1 MSNYVKI
8 ENYAAKDEM
17 FSGNP
22 LKLIK
27 GTELNSEFT
36 AIQTAIGTK
45 ADLASPSFIG
55 TPTATTP
62 DSINNSTRLAT
73 TEFVKT
79 AVTGL
84 GYLGVPQNT
93 QGAGYTLALEDAG
106 KHIYYTGG
114 ATTFTVPT
122 NASVSFPIGT
132 AISVINNGSG
142 AITFS
147 TSSLVV
153 YKAGTSTAWAS
164 GSTLAIRGLA
174 TLIKVAEN
182 TWFISGAGL
191 S

>member
-8 ENYAAKDEM
+8 ENYAAKDDLI
-17 FSGNP
+17 SGNP

-27 GTELNSEFT
+27 GTELNSEFN

-45 ADLASPSFIG
+45 ADLASPSFTG
-55 TPTATTP
+55 SPLATTP
-62 DSINNSTRLAT
+62 DSSNNSDRLAT
-73 TEFVKT
+73 TSFVQTK
-79 AVTGL
+79 VTGL
-84 GYLGVPQNT
+84 GYLGVPQNAA
-93 QGAGYTLALEDAG
+93 GAGYTLVLADAG

-122 NASVSFPIGT
+122 NASVAFPIGT
-132 AISVINNGSG
+132 AISIINNGSG
-142 AITFS
+142 AITIS
-147 TSSLVV
+147 TASLTV

-164 GSTLAIRGLA
+164 GNTLAIRGLA